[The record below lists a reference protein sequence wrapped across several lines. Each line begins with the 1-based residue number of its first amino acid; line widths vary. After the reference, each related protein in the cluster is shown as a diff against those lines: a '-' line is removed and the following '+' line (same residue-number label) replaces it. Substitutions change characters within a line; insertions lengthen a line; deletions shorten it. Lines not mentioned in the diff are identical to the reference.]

1 MNNKKL
7 LAQIR
12 NRRLPTKT
20 FRKNADQLSLL
31 LAKKTWAKI
40 PKQKVSQ
47 VVLVMIL
54 RSSVAMLPAFL
65 QYFPKAPVG
74 FIGLKRDE
82 QTAIAKK
89 YYENI
94 PKLNKNSLVII
105 PDPMLATGGSFEKA
119 ARILIKSN
127 ARPENIYFTGFVGAR
142 RGYELAAKIIPEKNI
157 TLLALDPK
165 LDKKKFIV
173 PGLGDFGD
181 RYFGL

>member
-31 LAKKTWAKI
+31 
-40 PKQKVSQ
+40 
-47 VVLVMIL
+47 
-54 RSSVAMLPAFL
+54 
-65 QYFPKAPVG
+65 
-74 FIGLKRDE
+74 
-82 QTAIAKK
+82 IAKK

-181 RYFGL
+181 RYFGF